1 MNAKLITL
9 IFLIGVSVIN
19 IILNVKVKSAAKT
32 ELTLLANIFSKD
44 FLFAFLIGFC
54 SIICMLQV
62 YRSDLQ
68 TAQGILLMGT
78 VSIIGGTLYLVLVK
92 KQNISNFEWL
102 IFFVLLLL
110 FAVRWYLSFQPKE
123 I

>member
-1 MNAKLITL
+1 MSKLFTL
-9 IFLIGVSVIN
+9 ILLIGVSVIN
-19 IILNVKVKSAAKT
+19 IILNIKVKIASNT
-32 ELTLLANIFSKD
+32 ELTLLKNIFSKD
-44 FLFAFLIGFC
+44 FLIAFLIGLC

-78 VSIIGGTLYLVLVK
+78 VSILGGTLYMVFVK
-92 KQNISNFEWL
+92 KQEISNFEWI
-102 IFFVLLLL
+102 IFFVLLIL
-110 FAVRWYLSFQPKE
+110 FIVRWYLSFQPKE